1 MKAERVTGWTVCV
14 VVALAL
20 AGTAIADDDANLI
33 GNPGFEKSPSDGDP
47 GVGKL
52 PAGWSI
58 SSHPKD
64 ETASRKD
71 GKSTLVKVE
80 GGAKKSAHA
89 GALALDESDKW
100 AYACVHLTI
109 DEPLAVG
116 DTIEFSVRVK
126 SATKAAFDMYIEAW
140 NAKANEGATAR
151 KRFHATPE
159 WTEYELELK
168 VSKKA
173 EGLKR
178 FRALVQLYTPGATL
192 LIDDAELELER
203 RGRDDDDDD
212 DDD

>member
-1 MKAERVTGWTVCV
+1 MRARRVTGWTVCV
-14 VVALAL
+14 AVTLAL
-20 AGTAIADDDANLI
+20 AGTAIAGEDVNLI
-33 GNPGFEKSPSDGDP
+33 SNPGFEKSQSDGDP

-58 SSHPKD
+58 SAQPKD
-64 ETASRKD
+64 EKVSRKD
-71 GKSTLVKVE
+71 CKSTFVKAA
-80 GGAKKSAHA
+80 GGAVGDYA
-89 GALALDESDKW
+89 GALTLDESDKW
-100 AYACVHLTI
+100 AYACVYLTV
-109 DEPLAVG
+109 DEPLAAG
-116 DTIEFSVRVK
+116 DTIEFSVKVK

-151 KRFHATPE
+151 KRFNATPE

-203 RGRDDDDDD
+203 KGRDDDDDD
-212 DDD
+212 D